1 MFNYP
6 LSFRAYISYGF
17 PFWDFLV
24 RKFESLLLLPLALI
38 LWPLSI
44 LLMRNGIYIWP
55 IFSERLG
62 HQCLESDCAIR
73 WSRAH
78 GKVRRIYLISR
89 SHKSANSRFF
99 DYLPFHSYHLAGRLI
114 FAFAVSLTFFNLYR
128 TAKSFCRIPTGY
140 QTHWPLLCSTNTVFQ
155 MSREDF
161 QASSL
166 LLAQLVSHSKLPQQL
181 LDTSHYCVFN
191 FRHPYT
197 DVVGDHLQS
206 QRFSSAANLKSALI
220 YLCNIGVV
228 PILTGSPL
236 PSHLESLPS
245 NLYVNYPAS
254 QFKSDYH
261 DILLSGN
268 ADFCLG
274 STSGLT
280 LLSSVFGVPCLIHNQ
295 VPYKEYWYSFQDI
308 ILPKLIHRK
317 SDGLLIPF
325 TRQIVDS
332 ALRNRYPVDSPYA
345 SFYYAECSADDIL
358 KATIEMCEQLDLTSC
373 RSLRSR
379 NSAIASCFLQKYAQY
394 LPSQS

>member
-1 MFNYP
+1 MFNHP
-6 LSFRAYISYGF
+6 FSLRPYISNGF
-17 PFWDFLV
+17 PFWDFFV
-24 RKFESLLLLPLALI
+24 RKLESLLILPLALI
-38 LWPLSI
+38 LWPFS
-44 LLMRNGIYIWP
+44 LLLIRNGIYIWP

-78 GKVRRIYLISR
+78 GEVRQIYLISR

-99 DYLPFHSYHLAGRLI
+99 DYLPPHSHHLAGRFI
-114 FAFAVSLTFFNLYR
+114 FACAVSLTFFNLYR
-128 TAKSFCRIPTGY
+128 TAKAFCRIPTGY
-140 QTHWPLLCSTNTVFQ
+140 QTHWPLLCSTSLVFQ
-155 MSREDF
+155 MSPADL

-166 LLAQLVSHSKLPQQL
+166 LLAQLVSHSKLPRQL
-181 LDTSHYCVFN
+181 QDTSHYCVFN

-206 QRFSSAANLKSALI
+206 QRFSSSANLRSALI

-228 PILTGSPL
+228 PILTGSPS
-236 PSHLESLPS
+236 PRHLESLPS

-261 DILLSGN
+261 DILLSAN

-308 ILPKLIHRK
+308 VLPKLIHSK
-317 SDGLLIPF
+317 SDGSLIPF
-325 TRQIVDS
+325 TCQIVDS
-332 ALRNRYPVDSPYA
+332 SLRTRYPCDSPYA

-358 KATIEMCEQLDLTSC
+358 QATIEMCKQLNLTSG
-373 RSLRSR
+373 SSMGSR
-379 NSAIASCFLQKYAQY
+379 NSALAFSFREKYAQY
-394 LPSQS
+394 LPSQP